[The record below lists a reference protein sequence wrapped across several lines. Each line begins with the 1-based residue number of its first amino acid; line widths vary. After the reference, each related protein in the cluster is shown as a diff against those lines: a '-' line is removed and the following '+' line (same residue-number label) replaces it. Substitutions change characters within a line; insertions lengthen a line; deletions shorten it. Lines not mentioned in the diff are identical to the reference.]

1 MSSQNRRGL
10 KLRIARRSRHVW
22 LSRSLWNRR
31 LVFIVGSVA
40 AALAAVG
47 FALAA
52 TWVLEMLGRV
62 LHGRPWAAFLLAPA
76 GLALVSWLSR
86 RYFRGAEGSGIPQT
100 IAALAYPDPRL
111 RDRLLSMKVAVGK
124 IFLTLLGLASGA
136 SIGREGP
143 TVQIAASIMYALD
156 RFSSFPH
163 ESMKRGLILA
173 GGAAGISAAFNAPL
187 AGVVFAIE
195 EMSRSFSQRTSGIVI
210 TAVIIGGIVSYAL
223 LGNYAYF
230 GRTAATLD
238 FATGWNAVVLCGT
251 IGGLLGG
258 IFSRLLIAAANSVEG
273 PFASFR
279 RTRPALFAALCGLAI
294 AILGY
299 ASEGTIYGTGYAET
313 RRILQEGGGVP
324 LSFGVLK
331 LLATVVSYVT
341 GIPGGI
347 FSPSLAVGAG
357 LGQDIAAFL
366 APAPVGAVAVVGMVA
381 YFSGVVQAP
390 LTAFVIVIEMTRD
403 SEMALPLMAASI
415 IASGFSRLVC
425 PQPVYKALSKAFRPS
440 RAAPPPLTS

>member
-1 MSSQNRRGL
+1 M
-10 KLRIARRSRHVW
+10 RIARRSRHVW

-31 LVFIVGSVA
+31 LVFIVGSIA

-52 TWVLEMLGRV
+52 TWCLEVLGR
-62 LHGRPWAAFLLAPA
+62 LLRGRPWVAFVLAPA

-100 IAALAYPDPRL
+100 IAALAYPDSPVRG
-111 RDRLLSMKVAVGK
+111 RLLSLRIAVGK
-124 IFLTLLGLASGA
+124 IGLTLLGLLSGA

-143 TVQIAASIMYALD
+143 TVQIGASIMYALN

-173 GGAAGISAAFNAPL
+173 GGAAGIAAAFNAPL

-210 TAVIIGGIVSYAL
+210 TAVIIAGIVSYAL
-223 LGNYAYF
+223 LGDYAYF

-238 FATGWNAVVLCGT
+238 FATGWNVVVLCGT
-251 IGGLLGG
+251 LGGLLGG
-258 IFSRLLIAAANSVEG
+258 TFSRLLIASAGGLEG
-273 PFASFR
+273 PFATFR
-279 RTRPALFAALCGLAI
+279 RGRPVLFAALCGLAI

-313 RRILQEGGGVP
+313 RRILQEGGGIP
-324 LSFGVLK
+324 LGFGVLK

-366 APAPVGAVAVVGMVA
+366 PAAPVGAVAVIGMVA

-390 LTAFVIVIEMTRD
+390 ITAFVIVVEMTRE

-415 IASGFSRLVC
+415 IAYGFSRLVC

-440 RAAPPPLTS
+440 RAATPPLTS